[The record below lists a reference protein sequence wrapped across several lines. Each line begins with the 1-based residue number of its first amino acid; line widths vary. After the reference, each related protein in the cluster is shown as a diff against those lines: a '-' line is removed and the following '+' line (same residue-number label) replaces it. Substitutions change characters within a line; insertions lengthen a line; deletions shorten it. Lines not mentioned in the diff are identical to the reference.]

1 MSKFFL
7 YKVVRTLSFH
17 SEKDWETLLKSSDL
31 IFGRPLNMDNLFHFK
46 FAFGFVTLL
55 TIGVGSVL
63 SQQNCVIEQCTQ
75 TLSAANLADYPLPE
89 VQNTK
94 PDFGAPNFNRP
105 RRQASDYNAP
115 PAGYETPSYNA
126 PPPSYEALTQPPK
139 VLNPGRV
146 VVMPPPGKAPQGFP
160 QPGQPGGGAL
170 PETNPYIA
178 NMAPDGTVPIAI
190 FPPFEKNP
198 LYPTKCVI
206 YSQLTDFEDLEI
218 NDYGNIQVDQVN
230 IF

>member
-1 MSKFFL
+1 M
-7 YKVVRTLSFH
+7 
-17 SEKDWETLLKSSDL
+17 
-31 IFGRPLNMDNLFHFK
+31 
-46 FAFGFVTLL
+46 TLL

-63 SQQNCVIEQCTQ
+63 SQKCWVTQCTQ
-75 TLSAANLADYPLPE
+75 TASATNLPFYPVSE
-89 VQNTK
+89 AQNVR
-94 PDFGAPNFNRP
+94 PGYGPSNFNRP

-115 PAGYETPSYNA
+115 PAVYEIPSYNA
-126 PPPSYEALTQPPK
+126 PPPRYEAPTQPPK

-190 FPPFEKNP
+190 LPPFEKQP

-230 IF
+230 MF